1 MKISAGQI
9 RLSASDLSNHL
20 ACRHVTTLD
29 LEVARGLRAEPEWAA
44 PDLKVIQE
52 LGLRHEAAYLAH
64 LREQGLNVENLGNID
79 HKNEKRLVAETL
91 ALMERGVDVI
101 AQGALRDGKWFGRP
115 DVLRRVERGGGKWAW
130 SYEVAD
136 TKLARETKATTI
148 LQLSLYSELLGKI
161 QGKMPEFLWVVPPG
175 EGFAGEKY
183 RVAEYAAYYRYV
195 KGRLVGAV
203 DGGVSSEKEVASDE
217 WRVASTKQTQVP
229 ASTSGT
235 GQYALGFGGAQ
246 AEACATYPEPVE
258 HCNVC
263 RWFKECDAR
272 RRADDHL
279 SLVAGIR
286 RQQRDQFEEW
296 NAGTMAKLAEL
307 PIPLKERP
315 KHGARAGYERAREQ
329 ARVQVAGRTEKRLV
343 HEALLPMAPG
353 VGFCRLPEPSA
364 DDMFVDLEG
373 DPFVGEQGLQYL
385 FGFAYRDAAG
395 EWSYEKR
402 WALHR
407 EEEKRGFEWLVDE
420 ITRRREVNP
429 KMHVYH
435 FGGYEP
441 GALKRL
447 MGMYATR
454 EDEID
459 RMLRAGVLVDLHQA
473 FKQSTRASVEEYSL
487 KKIEAFYGFVRATP
501 LELSRTAMR
510 YVEHRLELGRLGEG
524 EEIPEK
530 YREALEGYNGEDC
543 VSTGELRDWLEGER
557 GKLVASEGESI
568 PRFVNGDEEASEEL
582 DERQKR
588 VAALVAKLVE
598 GIPADSSERAEEE
611 QAKWLLAQLL
621 DWHRREN
628 KATYWEG
635 FRLADLDDHDLLEE
649 RAGLA
654 GMQFVKRLGVERNI
668 PTDRYSFEKQE
679 TEARIEK
686 DLYYKAEKFGSVVA
700 MDLAG
705 RTVDVKKTRKT
716 AELHPTAVYAWERPF
731 NVKEHAEALFRM
743 GEFVAGKGVDVAG
756 RYRAGRD
763 LLLRKRPRLARG
775 ETLDA
780 LAGEEVKNTAC
791 RIVLALEDSVFA
803 IQGPPGAGKTF
814 TGARMICE
822 LVKAGKKIGV
832 TALSHKVIRHLLE
845 EVTDAAKEM
854 KFSGL
859 RCMQRTSDEE
869 PTAEIAIA
877 EDNEEALEALA
888 NGKANVLGGTSWLW
902 TPETAFEAV
911 DVLFIDEAGQMALA
925 DVLAV
930 SQAAK
935 SIVLIGDPQQLERP
949 LKGSHPEGA
958 EKSALEHLLNG
969 RKTIAAD
976 MGFLLPETWR
986 LHPKV
991 CEFTSEMFYEG
1002 RLVARDF
1009 LRNRVMKGHPWVRD
1023 AGLWFVPVEHEGCMN
1038 SSAEEVEVVARI
1050 VESLVK
1056 PEVQWM
1062 RGEGNPRRLKEDE
1075 DILIVAPYNA
1085 QVSDLLVRL
1094 PRVRVGTVDKFQ
1106 GQEAP
1111 VVIYSLTTSS
1121 PEEAPRGMEFLYSL
1135 NRLNVATSRAMTAVI
1150 VVGSP
1155 RLFEPEC
1162 RTPRQMQLANAL
1174 CAYKEMAIE
1183 VDPAKI

>member
-1 MKISAGQI
+1 MKISSSQV
-9 RLSASDLSNHL
+9 RFSASDLSNHL
-20 ACRHVTTLD
+20 ACRHLTTLD
-29 LEVARGLRAEPEWAA
+29 LEVARGRRAEQDWAA

-64 LREQGLNVENLGNID
+64 LGKQGLTVENLGHID
-79 HKNEKRLVAETL
+79 YKDEKRLLAETL
-91 ALMERGVDVI
+91 ALMERGAEVI
-101 AQGALRDGKWFGRP
+101 AQGALRDGGWFGRP
-115 DVLRRVERGGGKWAW
+115 DVLRRVEKPSARWAW

-161 QGKMPEFLWVVPPG
+161 QGTTPEFLWVVPPG
-175 EGFAGEKY
+175 TGFAGEKY
-183 RVAEYAAYYRYV
+183 RVTEYAAYYRYV
-195 KGRLVGAV
+195 RKRLLETVGE
-203 DGGVSSEKEVASDE
+203 GGDQE
-217 WRVASTKQTQVP
+217 
-229 ASTSGT
+229 
-235 GQYALGFGGAQ
+235 
-246 AEACATYPEPVE
+246 TYPEPVE

-263 RWFKECDAR
+263 RWFNECDAR

-296 NAGTMAKLAEL
+296 SAETMAKLAAL

-329 ARVQVAGRTEKRLV
+329 ARVQVEGRTEKKLV
-343 HEALLPMAPG
+343 HEALLPVAEGM
-353 VGFCRLPEPSA
+353 GFCRLPEPSA
-364 DDMFVDLEG
+364 DDMFLDLEG

-385 FGFAYRDAAG
+385 FGFAFRDAKG
-395 EWSYEKR
+395 KCIYEKK
-402 WALHR
+402 WALNR
-407 EEEKRGFEWLVDE
+407 EEEKKGFEWLVDE
-420 ITRRREVNP
+420 TMQRRAANP

-435 FGGYEP
+435 FGAYEP

-473 FKQSTRASVEEYSL
+473 FKQAVRASVEEYSL
-487 KKIEAFYGFVRATP
+487 KKVEAFYGFERATP
-501 LELSRTAMR
+501 LDLSRAAMR
-510 YVEHRLELGRLGEG
+510 YVEHRLELGRLEET

-530 YREALEGYNGEDC
+530 FRAALEGYNEEDC
-543 VSTGELRDWLEGER
+543 VSTGELRDWLEEER
-557 GKLVASEGESI
+557 RKLVEEGASL
-568 PRFVNGDEEASEEL
+568 PRFVDGEEAASEEL

-588 VAALVAKLVE
+588 VAALVAKLVD
-598 GIPADSSERAEEE
+598 GIPADSSERTEEE

-635 FRLADLDDHDLLEE
+635 YRLANLDDHDLLEE

-654 GMQFVKRLGVERNI
+654 GLQFVKRLGEERKI

-679 TEARIEK
+679 TEARIDK
-686 DLYYKAEKFGSVVA
+686 DLYYKAEKFGCVVA
-700 MDLAG
+700 MDLAD
-705 RTVDVKKTRKT
+705 RNIDVKKTRKT
-716 AELHPTAVYAWERPF
+716 ADLHPTAVYAWERPF
-731 NVKEHAEALFRM
+731 NVKEHAEALFRI
-743 GEFVAGKGVDVAG
+743 GEFVARCGVDAAG
-756 RYRAGRD
+756 RFRAGRD
-763 LLLRKRPRLARG
+763 LLSRRRPRLTAG

-791 RIVLALEDSVFA
+791 RIASALEDSVFA

-822 LVKAGKKIGV
+822 LVKEGKRIGV

-845 EVTDAAKEM
+845 EVADAAKET
-854 KFSGL
+854 KIAGV
-859 RCMQRTSDEE
+859 RCMQRTNEE
-869 PTAEIAIA
+869 APTADIAIA
-877 EDNEEALEALA
+877 QDNEEALVALA
-888 NGKANVLGGTSWLW
+888 SGKANVLGGTSWLW
-902 TPETAFEAV
+902 TPEAAFETV

-949 LKGSHPEGA
+949 LKGSHPDGA

-969 RKTIAAD
+969 RKTIAVD
-976 MGFLLPETWR
+976 RGLLLPETWR

-1002 RLVARDF
+1002 RLVSRDF
-1009 LRNRVMKGHPWVRD
+1009 LGNRVMEGHTWLSG
-1023 AGLWFVPVEHEGCMN
+1023 AGLWFVPVEHQGSRN

-1050 VESLVK
+1050 VEGLLK
-1056 PEVQWM
+1056 PEVKWFSSA
-1062 RGEGNPRRLKEDE
+1062 GNPRCLKEEE

-1094 PRVRVGTVDKFQ
+1094 PRMRIGTVDKFQ

-1135 NRLNVATSRAMTAVI
+1135 NRLNVATSRAMSNVI
-1150 VVGSP
+1150 VVGNP

-1162 RTPRQMQLANAL
+1162 HSPRQIQLANAFCRYL
-1174 CAYKEMAIE
+1174 EL
-1183 VDPAKI
+1183 AKVVSPSDI

>member
-1 MKISAGQI
+1 MKISTSQV
-9 RLSASDLSNHL
+9 RFSASDLSNHL
-20 ACRHVTTLD
+20 ACRHLTTLD
-29 LEVARGLRAEPEWAA
+29 LEVARGRRTEPDWAA

-52 LGLRHEAAYLAH
+52 LGLRHEAAYLEY
-64 LREQGLNVENLGNID
+64 LGKQGLTIENLGGID
-79 HKNEKRLVAETL
+79 YKDEKRLLTETL
-91 ALMERGVDVI
+91 ALMERGAEVI
-101 AQGALRDGKWFGRP
+101 AQGALRDGGWFGRP
-115 DVLRRVERGGGKWAW
+115 DVLRRVDEPSAKWAW

-161 QGKMPEFLWVVPPG
+161 QGTMPEFLWVVPPG
-175 EGFAGEKY
+175 TGFAGEKY
-183 RVAEYAAYYRYV
+183 RVTEYAAYYRYV
-195 KGRLVGAV
+195 RKRLLETAGEGV
-203 DGGVSSEKEVASDE
+203 DQE
-217 WRVASTKQTQVP
+217 
-229 ASTSGT
+229 
-235 GQYALGFGGAQ
+235 
-246 AEACATYPEPVE
+246 TYPEPVE
-258 HCNVC
+258 HCNIC
-263 RWFKECDAR
+263 RWFKECDTR

-296 NAGTMAKLAEL
+296 NRETMAKLAVL
-307 PIPLKERP
+307 PIPLEERP

-329 ARVQVAGRTEKRLV
+329 ARVQVEGRTEKRLV
-343 HEALLPMAPG
+343 HEALPVAAGIGL
-353 VGFCRLPEPSA
+353 CRLPEPSV
-364 DDMFVDLEG
+364 DDLFVDLEG

-385 FGFAYRDAAG
+385 FGFAFRQAEG
-395 EWSYEKR
+395 QWSYEKR
-402 WALHR
+402 WALNR

-420 ITRRREVNP
+420 IMSRRAANP
-429 KMHVYH
+429 KMHMYH
-435 FGGYEP
+435 FGAYEP

-454 EDEID
+454 EEEID
-459 RMLRAGVLVDLHQA
+459 RMLRAGVLVDLHLA

-487 KKIEAFYGFVRATP
+487 KKIEAFYGFERQTP
-501 LELSRTAMR
+501 LDLSRAAMR
-510 YVEHRLELGRLGEG
+510 YVEHRLELGRMED
-524 EEIPEK
+524 EIPEK
-530 YREALEGYNGEDC
+530 FRETLEGYNREDC
-543 VSTGELRDWLEGER
+543 ISTGKLRDWLEEER
-557 GKLVASEGESI
+557 GKLVEEGASV
-568 PRFVNGDEEASEEL
+568 PRFVDGDEKASEEL

-598 GIPADSSERAEEE
+598 RIPADSSERTEQE

-635 FRLADLDDHDLLEE
+635 YRLADLDDHDLLEE

-654 GMQFVKRLGVERNI
+654 GLQFVERVTVERKI

-679 TEARIEK
+679 TEARINK
-686 DLYYKAEKFGSVVA
+686 DLYYKAEKFGCVVA
-700 MDLAG
+700 MDAAR
-705 RTVDVKKTRKT
+705 RTIDVKKTRKT
-716 AELHPTAVYAWERPF
+716 AGLHPTAVYAWERPF
-731 NVKEHAEALFRM
+731 LVKEHAEALFRI
-743 GEFVAGKGVDVAG
+743 GEFVAMNGVEAAG
-756 RYRAGRD
+756 RFRAGRD
-763 LLLRKRPRLARG
+763 LLLRRPPRLAGRG
-775 ETLDA
+775 TLEA
-780 LAGEEVKNTAC
+780 LPGEEVKNTAC
-791 RIVLALEDSVFA
+791 RIASTLEDSVFA

-814 TGARMICE
+814 TGARMICD
-822 LVKAGKKIGV
+822 LVKLGKKIGV

-845 EVTDAAKEM
+845 EVADAGKEM
-854 KFSGL
+854 ETKGV
-859 RCMQRTSDEE
+859 RCMQRTDEE
-869 PTAEIAIA
+869 GPTADISIAP
-877 EDNEEALEALA
+877 DNEEALAALES
-888 NGKANVLGGTSWLW
+888 GKANVLGGTSWLW
-902 TPETAFEAV
+902 TPEAAFETV

-949 LKGSHPEGA
+949 LKGSHPDGA

-969 RKTIAAD
+969 RKTIPAD

-1002 RLVARDF
+1002 RLVSRDF
-1009 LRNRVMKGHPWVRD
+1009 LRNRVMEGHAWLNG
-1023 AGLWFVPVEHEGCMN
+1023 AGLWFVPVEHQGNRN
-1038 SSAEEVEVVARI
+1038 SSAEEVEVVSRI
-1050 VESLVK
+1050 VEGLLK
-1056 PEVQWM
+1056 PEVRWF
-1062 RGEGNPRRLKEDE
+1062 GSAGNPRCLKEEE

-1094 PRVRVGTVDKFQ
+1094 PRMRIGTVDKFQ

-1135 NRLNVATSRAMTAVI
+1135 NRLNVATSRAMSAVI
-1150 VVGSP
+1150 VVGNR

-1162 RTPRQMQLANAL
+1162 RTPRQMQLANAW
-1174 CAYKEMAIE
+1174 CAYREMAIE
-1183 VDPAKI
+1183 IDPRTI